1 MISYCLLL
9 LLLLNGLLS
18 HAQCDTV
25 DLALGK
31 PAAASSLQSATFP
44 ASDAFDGDTTGTR
57 WSSTSSDPQTI
68 SVDLGSVF
76 NLCGVT
82 LFWEAALGKD
92 FTIDISNDSI
102 SWTTVATVTGN
113 VALKNA
119 LSVTGSGRYVRMV
132 GTARGTG
139 YGYSLYEF
147 QVFGFPSFCN
157 TVDLALNQ
165 PVVVSSTQ
173 VGLPAPNA
181 VDGDLSTRWASD
193 ASDPQFIYVDL
204 GSVHSICQ
212 IALYWEAAYAASY
225 TIDVSN
231 DAVSWTTI
239 YTVPSN
245 TARTNILNVTGSG
258 RYIRMNGLTRG
269 TVFGYSLFELQVRD
283 QAILPIKLAHF
294 NGRNEGN
301 QCSLLEWTTDIE
313 VNNQYFDIERSLD
326 GSRYTAIGRVAG
338 AGNSVTPKDYQ
349 WRDSLPVKGINFYRL
364 KQVDL
369 DGKYA
374 YSKVISV
381 KIGGTPLKQVSVYP
395 NPAKDLVNIVAPDGI
410 GILEIGVYNPSGIQ
424 VKKYNGFTNGNNIQI
439 SVGTLSNGLYTL
451 KIITNKGTEIIKLL
465 K

>member
-9 LLLLNGLLS
+9 FLLLNGFLS

-57 WSSTSSDPQTI
+57 WSSASSDPQTI
-68 SVDLGSVF
+68 SVDMGSAF

-113 VALKNA
+113 VALKNV

-139 YGYSLYEF
+139 FGYSLYEF
-147 QVFGFPSFCN
+147 QVFGFPSSCN
-157 TVDLALNQ
+157 TVNLALNQ
-165 PVVVSSTQ
+165 PVVVSSIQ
-173 VGLPAPNA
+173 AGLPAPNA
-181 VDGDLSTRWASD
+181 VDGDLSTRWGSD

-204 GSVHSICQ
+204 GGVHNICQ
-212 IALYWEAAYAASY
+212 VALYWEAAYAASY
-225 TIDVSN
+225 TINVSN

-239 YTVPSN
+239 YTVASN

-258 RYIRMNGLTRG
+258 RYVRMNGLTRG
-269 TVFGYSLFELQVRD
+269 TTFGYSLFEFQVRD
-283 QAILPIKLAHF
+283 QVILPIKLAHF
-294 NGRNEGN
+294 NGTNEGN
-301 QCSLLEWTTDIE
+301 QYSLLEWTTDIE

-326 GSRYTAIGRVAG
+326 GSHYTAIGRVAG
-338 AGNSVTPKDYQ
+338 AGNSVTPKEYQ
-349 WRDSLPVKGINFYRL
+349 WRDSLPVKGVNYYRL

-369 DGKYA
+369 DGKSS
-374 YSKVISV
+374 YSNIVSV
-381 KIGGTPLKQVSVYP
+381 NIGAGPLTQVSVYP
-395 NPAKDLVNIVAPDGI
+395 NPARDLVNIVVPQ
-410 GILEIGVYNPSGIQ
+410 GVGIQ
-424 VKKYNGFTNGNNIQI
+424 EVGIYNSIGTEMKKYSGLSNGNNLQI
-439 SVGTLSNGLYTL
+439 SVGSLSNGLYTL